1 MFILKSE
8 IKIGDYTFR
17 SITNV
22 EITKSVEDLV
32 DTAVI
37 TMPAKFKVKQ
47 NGEEKYTEDAV
58 KVGDKVVIKL
68 AYEGKYEG
76 VEFTG
81 FVNSIG
87 SKIPLEIKC
96 EDSMWLLRRKN
107 INKAFNKKTE
117 LKTILQEVVS
127 GTELKL
133 SDKIPGFEIDK
144 FIIQNANGTQV
155 LQKLKEEYGLSIYLD
170 DEGKLYAGLQQLNN
184 VLQNVIYDLN
194 YNIVENNLEYKSAE
208 QKRIKVKYSCRDK
221 KNKQIKVEI
230 GDDDGEVRSMEIKDV
245 FNEKELRKM
254 AEAALKSAK
263 YDGFEGS
270 VKSFLIPYATR
281 GMAAVIQDKKHKNRE
296 GKYFIKKVV
305 TTFGTDGA
313 RRDVTISN
321 KL

>member
-8 IKIGDYTFR
+8 IKIGNYTFH

-32 DTAVI
+32 DTATI

-47 NGEEKYTEDAV
+47 NGEEKYTEDAL
-58 KVGDKVVIKL
+58 KVDDKVSIKL
-68 AYEGKYEG
+68 AYAGKYEG
-76 VEFTG
+76 IEFTG

-96 EDSMWLLRRKN
+96 EDAMWLLRRKN
-107 INKAFNKKTE
+107 INRAFNTKTE
-117 LKTILQEVVS
+117 LKTILQELVS

-133 SDKIPGFEIDK
+133 SDKIPKFEIDK

-184 VLQNVIYDLN
+184 VLQTVIYDLN
-194 YNIVENNLEYKSAE
+194 YNIVENNLEYKSAD
-208 QKRIKVKYSCRDK
+208 QKRVKIKYTCRDK
-221 KNKQIKVEI
+221 ANKEIKVEL
-230 GDDDGEVRSMEIKDV
+230 GDDDGEVHSMEIKELY
-245 FNEKELRKM
+245 NEAKLREL
-254 AEAALKSAK
+254 AQEALKAK
-263 YDGFEGS
+263 KYNGFEGS
-270 VKSFLIPYATR
+270 VKSFLIPFATR
-281 GMAAVIQDKKHKNRE
+281 GMAAVIWDKKHKNRE